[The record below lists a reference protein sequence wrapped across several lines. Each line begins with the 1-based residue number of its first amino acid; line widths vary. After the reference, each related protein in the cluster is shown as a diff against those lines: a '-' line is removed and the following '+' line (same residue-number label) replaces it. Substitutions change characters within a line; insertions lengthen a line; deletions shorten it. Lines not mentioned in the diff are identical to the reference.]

1 MSKIN
6 LTIYVTH
13 KMMKLSNNFILL
25 DKPFKSAQMI
35 KIFLQYKILLRMK
48 KLINWLNL
56 DQNHIS
62 ANYKLKNIN
71 IIHQQNYYKIIY
83 FQTRFQYIIKIK

>member
-25 DKPFKSAQMI
+25 DKPFKSA
-35 KIFLQYKILLRMK
+35 
-48 KLINWLNL
+48 
-56 DQNHIS
+56 
-62 ANYKLKNIN
+62 
-71 IIHQQNYYKIIY
+71 
-83 FQTRFQYIIKIK
+83 